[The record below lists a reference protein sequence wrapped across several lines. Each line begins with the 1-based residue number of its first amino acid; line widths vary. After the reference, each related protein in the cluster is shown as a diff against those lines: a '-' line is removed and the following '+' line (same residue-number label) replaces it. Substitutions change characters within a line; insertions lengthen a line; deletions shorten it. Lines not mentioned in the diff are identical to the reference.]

1 MQRWRNVEGSRQVVL
16 SKHCCWRDVNVCCHR
31 LVERSIQC
39 FVRWTTE
46 IKIRRQFRDHCRFRH
61 DCIANGTFLLLLLV
75 QTEEER
81 GGTTCWTFAVML
93 LAMMSNLLAFEK
105 KTVANH
111 PKDVDQKFVN
121 RHTYMYRYR
130 EVYGTKK
137 YILDTWFE
145 ARTVDLDNQ
154 RDRTHPST
162 YSTSR
167 IKTWEVRSELV
178 LTFEYPVPV
187 LPCST

>member
-1 MQRWRNVEGSRQVVL
+1 
-16 SKHCCWRDVNVCCHR
+16 
-31 LVERSIQC
+31 
-39 FVRWTTE
+39 
-46 IKIRRQFRDHCRFRH
+46 
-61 DCIANGTFLLLLLV
+61 
-75 QTEEER
+75 
-81 GGTTCWTFAVML
+81 ML
-93 LAMMSNLLAFEK
+93 LTMMSNLLTFEK
-105 KTVANH
+105 KTTVANH

-167 IKTWEVRSELV
+167 IENLRSEMRSELV
-178 LTFEYPVPV
+178 LTFEYIHDYR
-187 LPCST
+187 